1 MDNNHSDGVQTGH
14 WSWGAKLLLVLVLLT
29 AGVLIWQAIQPW
41 LQRPLQQI
49 ILQTDIPSAEKVA
62 LQAQLNGHLS
72 DSFFGADLQELRQ
85 EVESH
90 PWVSDA
96 KVSRVWPNRLM
107 VEASQQIFMAR
118 WQDGG
123 FINHEGEL
131 VLVAPSQVM
140 GSERLP
146 ILAGPAGSAWAMSQL
161 FRQMSWMVSRD
172 DLTIHQLS
180 MARRGAVEVRL
191 NNSIILVLG
200 REQVLP
206 RLQRLMKVYH
216 SHFIT
221 KASSIK
227 QIDGRYAHGVS
238 VAWKEAG

>member
-1 MDNNHSDGVQTGH
+1 MNMANGVQSGY
-14 WSWGAKLLLVLVLLT
+14 WSWGAKLLLVVVFIT
-29 AGVLIWQAIQPW
+29 TGVLTWQAIQPW

-49 ILQTDIPSAEKVA
+49 ILQTDIPAVEKVA
-62 LQAQLNGHLS
+62 LQAQLNAHLS

-123 FINHEGEL
+123 FINHKGEV
-131 VLVAPSQVM
+131 VLVAPSQVV
-140 GSERLP
+140 GFERLP
-146 ILAGPAGSAWAMSQL
+146 MLAGPEGSAWAMSQL
-161 FRQMSWMVSRD
+161 FRQMSWMVGRD
-172 DLTIHQLS
+172 DLTIEQFS
-180 MARRGAVEVRL
+180 MAHRGAVELRL
-191 NNSIILVLG
+191 HNSIVLVLG
-200 REQVLP
+200 RDQVLP

-216 SHFIT
+216 SHFVT
-221 KASSIK
+221 RASSIK

-238 VAWKEAG
+238 VAWKDAD